1 MLAWISENLATIII
15 TLVLVAIV
23 TAIIIGMRKDKK
35 AGKSSCG
42 GKNPH
47 EKAEF
52 YTFVRSLDA
61 LKESLKGGQKTI
73 ILPENS
79 PITEILSINY

>member
-23 TAIIIGMRKDKK
+23 TAIIIAMRKDKK

-42 GKNPH
+42 GNCAHCAMAGKCHQPY
-47 EKAEF
+47 EKKSLF
-52 YTFVRSLDA
+52 HRS
-61 LKESLKGGQKTI
+61 EH
-73 ILPENS
+73 
-79 PITEILSINY
+79 

>member
-23 TAIIIGMRKDKK
+23 TAIIIAMRKDKK

-42 GKNPH
+42 GNCAHCAMAGKCYQPD
-47 EKAEF
+47 EK
-52 YTFVRSLDA
+52 
-61 LKESLKGGQKTI
+61 K
-73 ILPENS
+73 
-79 PITEILSINY
+79 

>member
-1 MLAWISENLATIII
+1 MLAWISKNLATIII

-42 GKNPH
+42 GNCAH
-47 EKAEF
+47 CAMAEKCHQPDEKKSLF
-52 YTFVRSLDA
+52 RRS
-61 LKESLKGGQKTI
+61 EH
-73 ILPENS
+73 
-79 PITEILSINY
+79 

>member
-23 TAIIIGMRKDKK
+23 TAIIIAMRNDKK

-42 GKNPH
+42 DNCAHCAMAGKCHQPD
-47 EKAEF
+47 EKKSLF
-52 YTFVRSLDA
+52 RRS
-61 LKESLKGGQKTI
+61 EH
-73 ILPENS
+73 
-79 PITEILSINY
+79 